1 MLYINDKKWYNITV
15 VAKTKREVK
24 NMLKFNYFNLN
35 AENDYNK
42 NNYFYDVEYL
52 PSIFD
57 GKVDK
62 ESLF

>member
-1 MLYINDKKWYNITV
+1 
-15 VAKTKREVK
+15 
-24 NMLKFNYFNLN
+24 MLKFNYFNLN

>member
-1 MLYINDKKWYNITV
+1 MLYEN
-15 VAKTKREVK
+15 
-24 NMLKFNYFNLN
+24 FLN
-35 AENDYNK
+35 TNNNNTNDYN